1 MTMFSGI
8 DLKNP
13 EESIREEIEHFAAV
27 SPGNQKPLPEEGPY
41 FEKPLVGFASACD
54 PLFEA
59 YKEIIGDFHLTPI
72 EILSKLFPEHSS
84 SWDKASVISWILPI
98 SSSTRQSNRKQT
110 RGPSPAWE
118 QTRIHGEAF
127 NDQLREHVVSLITK
141 QKGLAAAPMLSELF
155 GVYQSDKSGF
165 CSNWS
170 ERHAA
175 YAAGLGT
182 FSLTRGLITK
192 SGVAMRCGSVV
203 TNLKLKPTPRLYNDY
218 QEYCLFENC
227 GKCIDR
233 CPAGAIT
240 KAGHDKDKC
249 IMHIAELMD
258 ESAEGYPG
266 CGLCQTGVPCEAG
279 IPKK

>member
-1 MTMFSGI
+1 MTKFKGF

-13 EESIREEIEHFAAV
+13 EESIRQGIERFTAE
-27 SPGNQKPLPEEGPY
+27 SPGNRKPPPEGGSY
-41 FEKPLVGFASACD
+41 FEKPLVGFADAHD
-54 PLFEA
+54 PLFDE
-59 YKEIIGDFHLTPI
+59 YKKIIGDFHLTPI
-72 EILSKLFPEHSS
+72 EILSKLFPDHSS
-84 SWDKASVISWILPI
+84 SWDGASVISWILPI
-98 SSSTRQSNRKQT
+98 SGSTRQSNRKQT

-118 QTRIHGEAF
+118 QTRIHGEDF
-127 NDQLREHVVSLITK
+127 NNQLREHVASLITE
-141 QKGLAAAPMLSELF
+141 QKGLAATPMLSDLF
-155 GVYQSDKSGF
+155 GVYQSDSSGF

-182 FSLTRGLITK
+182 FSLTRGLITR

-203 TNLKLKPTPRLYNDY
+203 TDLKFKPCPRPYNDY
-218 QEYCLFENC
+218 QEYCLLEKC
-227 GKCIDR
+227 GKCIDG
-233 CPAGAIT
+233 CPANAIT
-240 KAGHDKDKC
+240 KAGHDKDNC

>member
-1 MTMFSGI
+1 MVSFK
-8 DLKNP
+8 KNP
-13 EESIREEIEHFAAV
+13 EESIKQEIERFVAE
-27 SPGNQKPLPEEGPY
+27 SPGNRKSPPDAGPY
-41 FEKPLVGFASACD
+41 FEKPLVGFADAGD
-54 PLFEA
+54 HLFIE

-72 EILSKLFPEHSS
+72 EILSKLFPRHSS
-84 SWDKASVISWILPI
+84 SWNGASVISWILPI
-98 SSSTRQSNRKQT
+98 SKSTRQSNCKET

-127 NDQLREHVVSLITK
+127 NNQLREYVVSLISK
-141 QKGLAAAPMLSELF
+141 QHGLAAAPMLSEIF
-155 GVYQSDKSGF
+155 GVHQSDKSGF

-182 FSLTRGLITK
+182 FSLTRGLITR

-203 TNLKLKPTPRLYNDY
+203 TNLKFKPTSRSYKDY
-218 QEYCLFENC
+218 QEYCLLENC
-227 GKCIDR
+227 GKCIHR

-240 KAGHDKDKC
+240 KEGHDKDMC